1 MAKTWSILAGFVNS
15 SGDLSTFG
23 QRPEGQSRGPL
34 EFRTLIS
41 PKKLLLNIPLQNK
54 ALATSGDYQQ
64 HFMHQGKRYS
74 HTLNPKTG
82 KPTSGIKSVS
92 VVAPS
97 AELADAL
104 ATALFVK
111 GYKKGLAFV
120 NQLPQTHAIFID
132 DKNKIHLS
140 KHLHYETLEA
150 VA

>member
-1 MAKTWSILAGFVNS
+1 
-15 SGDLSTFG
+15 
-23 QRPEGQSRGPL
+23 
-34 EFRTLIS
+34 
-41 PKKLLLNIPLQNK
+41 
-54 ALATSGDYQQ
+54 
-64 HFMHQGKRYS
+64 MHQGNALFPYAQPPKPG
-74 HTLNPKTG
+74 NPLPVESK
-82 KPTSGIKSVS
+82 VS
-92 VVAPS
+92 ASLLPS

-111 GYKKGLAFV
+111 GVQKGLAFV